1 MNRWYVINT
10 KANNEIFAMNKLRSQ
25 NYKVFCPS
33 YVSIIKHARQFKKII
48 KPFFPGYLFIYLDIQ
63 EQSWMDINHMVGVK
77 RILNDG
83 SLPLAINDSIVEDL
97 KNMQNDEGI
106 IDDPI
111 LNKCKVGQK
120 VMINDGV
127 FRGLKGIFKGLTAGQ
142 RVEVLLNMLGRNLT
156 VKFNTLQIST
166 I

>member
-1 MNRWYVINT
+1 MGSRCRFLPTCSEYFIEALKT
-10 KANNEIFAMNKLRSQ
+10 QGLAMGIKL
-25 NYKVFCPS
+25 
-33 YVSIIKHARQFKKII
+33 
-48 KPFFPGYLFIYLDIQ
+48 
-63 EQSWMDINHMVGVK
+63 GVK

-106 IDDPI
+106 IDNPI

-127 FRGLKGIFKGLTAGQ
+127 FRGFKGIFKGLTAGQ